1 MSKISDED
9 FAAPAAQVE
18 DEPVAPANFDF
29 AAWVAGSRPARRSV
43 MVYQRP
49 DLLAD
54 LDEVMELESRAATEA
69 ERNELLE
76 RGKAIA
82 AEMTAS
88 RLRIV
93 VEARSSSWQQELV
106 SKLTE
111 AGITDDTERLLHLTA
126 AQVVEPEGVTFETLR
141 ALAEVSEPQVVKI
154 VQARTLA
161 NESAPTIS
169 ARYLGKG

>member
-76 RGKAIA
+76 RGQAIA

-111 AGITDDTERLLHLTA
+111 AGITDDTERLLRLTA
-126 AQVVEPEGVTFETLR
+126 AQVVEPEGVTFETLQ
-141 ALAEVSEPQVVKI
+141 ALAEASEPQAVKI

-169 ARYLGKG
+169 ARYLGKD